1 MTNHPNRSR
10 RDKIE
15 RARRKLADIRDWI
28 PPEAAGLRPQ
38 RGLAPEYVEELRS
51 RICAVIN
58 DLDLVSEP

>member
-1 MTNHPNRSR
+1 MVNHPNRSR

-15 RARRKLADIRDWI
+15 KVRRKLADIRDWL

-38 RGLAPEYVEELRS
+38 RGIPPEQVAELRS

-58 DLDLVSEP
+58 DLDLL